1 MREVIDGAAVPR
13 LERCKRAP
21 SAGHLHFDM
30 EPAGLPHR
38 HHSFDA
44 LFEAHYDSVYRY
56 CVRRLGR
63 ADAEDAAAEVFAVA
77 WRRLDQ
83 LPAPEAERAWLFS
96 VAYRVVGNHLRGRR
110 RKARLVGRLETDR
123 STMQP
128 AEAELDDDFRLLY
141 LALRALRP
149 RDRELLQL
157 SSWDGLTRSEI
168 AEVMG
173 TNVNAVDQGLFRAR
187 ARMRDRLERLG
198 AAESDAGTKEVWT

>member
-1 MREVIDGAAVPR
+1 
-13 LERCKRAP
+13 
-21 SAGHLHFDM
+21 M